1 MDGKLTASPTDFHG
15 SLYSV
20 GNRSPSLPP
29 SPSLRRGKQNLPF
42 HCRSPIPYCIVS
54 SAKSIVLIG
63 FMGTG
68 KSSVGRILEKQTGFH
83 RFDTDEM
90 VSSKLNMSIQE
101 IFSKHG
107 EEKFRAAE
115 TEALRSLTGKESA
128 IIVTG
133 GGVVT
138 KAKNIDLLKRL
149 GTVVWLDADHATLRA
164 RMDQL
169 KDRPLLQTANPVA
182 ALSELLHARNP
193 LYRNTA
199 DIRVD
204 ISQKKPEEIA
214 DLILKNIRSFPI
226 GE

>member
-1 MDGKLTASPTDFHG
+1 MDGKLTASPTDFHV

-42 HCRSPIPYCIVS
+42 HCRSPTAYCIVS

-68 KSSVGRILEKQTGFH
+68 KSSVGRILEKKTGFH

-107 EEKFRAAE
+107 EEKFRQAE
-115 TEALRSLTGKESA
+115 TEALQSLTGKESA

-204 ISQKKPEEIA
+204 ILQKEPEEIA

>member
-1 MDGKLTASPTDFHG
+1 MDGILNEDADLSIVD
-15 SLYSV
+15 
-20 GNRSPSLPP
+20 
-29 SPSLRRGKQNLPF
+29 LRPHIGQ
-42 HCRSPIPYCIVS
+42 VS

-68 KSSVGRILEKQTGFH
+68 KSSIGRILETKTGLH

-107 EEKFRAAE
+107 EEKFRDAE
-115 TEALRSLTGKESA
+115 TEALQSLASKESA

-133 GGVVT
+133 GGIVT
-138 KAKNIDLLKRL
+138 KSKNLDLLKNL

-164 RMDQL
+164 RMEKL

-204 ISQKKPEEIA
+204 ISEKTPEEIA
-214 DLILKNIRSFPI
+214 DLILKSIRNFPI

>member
-1 MDGKLTASPTDFHG
+1 MITATSDFVSAIGDRILNEDVDLSIVDLQPHIT
-15 SLYSV
+15 
-20 GNRSPSLPP
+20 
-29 SPSLRRGKQNLPF
+29 Q
-42 HCRSPIPYCIVS
+42 VS

-68 KSSVGRILEKQTGFH
+68 KSSVGRILEKQTGSH

-90 VSSKLNMSIQE
+90 ISSKLNMSIQE

-107 EEKFRAAE
+107 EERFRAAE
-115 TEALRSLTGKESA
+115 TEALESLVGKESA

-138 KAKNIDLLKRL
+138 KPKNIDLLKRL

-164 RMDQL
+164 RLNQL
-169 KDRPLLQTANPVA
+169 KDRPLLQTPNPAVS
-182 ALSELLHARNP
+182 LSELLHARNP
-193 LYRNTA
+193 LYQNTA

-204 ISQKKPEEIA
+204 ISEKEPAEIA
-214 DLILKNIRSFPI
+214 ELILKNIRNFPT
-226 GE
+226 GD

>member
-1 MDGKLTASPTDFHG
+1 MDRIVNEDVDLSIVD
-15 SLYSV
+15 
-20 GNRSPSLPP
+20 
-29 SPSLRRGKQNLPF
+29 LRTHIAQ
-42 HCRSPIPYCIVS
+42 VS
-54 SAKSIVLIG
+54 SVKSIVLIG

-68 KSSVGRILEKQTGFH
+68 KSSVGRILEKKTGLH

-90 VSSKLNMSIQE
+90 VSSKLNLSIQE

-107 EEKFRAAE
+107 EGKFREAE
-115 TEALRSLTGKESA
+115 TEALQSLAGKESA

-133 GGVVT
+133 GGIVT
-138 KAKNIDLLKRL
+138 TPKNIDLLKNL
-149 GTVVWLDADHATLRA
+149 GTVVWLDAGHATLHA
-164 RMDQL
+164 RMDKL

-182 ALSELLHARNP
+182 AFSELLHARNP

-204 ISQKKPEEIA
+204 ISQKTPEEIA
-214 DLILKNIRSFPI
+214 DLILKNIRNFPI